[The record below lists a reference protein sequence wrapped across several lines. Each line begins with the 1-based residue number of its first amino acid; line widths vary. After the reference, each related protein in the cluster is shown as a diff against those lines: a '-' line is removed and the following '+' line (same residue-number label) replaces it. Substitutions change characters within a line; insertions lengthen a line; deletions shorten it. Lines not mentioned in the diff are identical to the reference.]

1 MRLFCITASVSVGNE
16 LMWFTSS
23 TSTYQLAAWLWPKL
37 TSFTVSRISK
47 ATQNADCKPK
57 KLPIYHRTVPS
68 GLKLTIS
75 AMALL
80 RQQNQAALKIVSYL
94 LCLTGHRKKKTLVHQ
109 LHVVRPLLVL
119 RAHADQQE
127 TQCPI
132 LNNWC
137 ASSGAPTAYRFG
149 TGIAPR
155 PVGHGRVM
163 LHKLIT
169 QQISFALHLPIYFGF
184 LFLFSFTPCK
194 PRRPLSS
201 VGPKL
206 SAPCFRS

>member
-16 LMWFTSS
+16 LMWFSSS

-47 ATQNADCKPK
+47 ATQNADCKAK

-94 LCLTGHRKKKTLVHQ
+94 LCLTGHRKKNA
-109 LHVVRPLLVL
+109 
-119 RAHADQQE
+119 RA
-127 TQCPI
+127 PI
-132 LNNWC
+132 AC
-137 ASSGAPTAYRFG
+137 RSPIVSPKG
-149 TGIAPR
+149 T
-155 PVGHGRVM
+155 
-163 LHKLIT
+163 
-169 QQISFALHLPIYFGF
+169 
-184 LFLFSFTPCK
+184 
-194 PRRPLSS
+194 RRPAGDTMSHSQQLVRIFWSTYCVPVRYGHRTS
-201 VGPKL
+201 PSRAREGH
-206 SAPCFRS
+206 ATQINHTTN

>member
-1 MRLFCITASVSVGNE
+1 M
-16 LMWFTSS
+16 
-23 TSTYQLAAWLWPKL
+23 
-37 TSFTVSRISK
+37 VSRISK

-94 LCLTGHRKKKTLVHQ
+94 LCLTGYRKKKRSCTHCMSL
-109 LHVVRPLLVL
+109 RPLLVL

-132 LNNWC
+132 LSNWC